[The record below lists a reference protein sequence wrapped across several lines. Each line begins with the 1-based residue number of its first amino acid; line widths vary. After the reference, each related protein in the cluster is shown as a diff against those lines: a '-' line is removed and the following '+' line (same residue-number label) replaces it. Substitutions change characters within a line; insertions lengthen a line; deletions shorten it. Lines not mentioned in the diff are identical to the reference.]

1 MMWRRYETCYGCRAL
16 EDFSADGKLD
26 YRCGLGY
33 STLWT
38 FSELVPTEECDKPM
52 TKADLMF
59 AYKRSDKLSAIQRV
73 EKIEKLKSQTKP
85 RVSTHNKLGK
95 IKCYHCNEVFEISM
109 PQHGR
114 ASFPKTKKCIHC
126 KTENY
131 ILDYDN
137 GGINQGLS
145 RLDAKEAFQR
155 EFGFNLLL

>member
-1 MMWRRYETCYGCRAL
+1 M
-16 EDFSADGKLD
+16 
-26 YRCGLGY
+26 
-33 STLWT
+33 
-38 FSELVPTEECDKPM
+38 PTEECDKPM

-59 AYKRSDKLSAIQRV
+59 SYKRSNRLTAMQRV

-85 RVSTHNKLGK
+85 RINTRNKPGK
-95 IKCYHCNEVFEISM
+95 IKCHSCNEVFETNI

-114 ASFPKTKKCIHC
+114 ASFPKMKKCLHC

-137 GGINQGLS
+137 GEINQGLS
-145 RLDAKEAFQR
+145 RMQAKEAFQR